1 MANTLL
7 ATNRAISA
15 TSNPQTNI
23 EQANNTNG
31 VQQQFIPTPSN
42 VSTQSINQQSQGN
55 TINPITIP
63 IQIQPEIQAQPVQQ
77 NTANNIQSLQVSNQ
91 QQQVNTPKPQTY
103 SAPTT
108 NNTISYDQIYA
119 SYQSQY
125 GTNSNNS
132 NSSYTSGIK
141 KTSIGTTIVTPTVT
155 NTSSPEYQYQSQ
167 YSNTINGL
175 IGTLLLN

>member
-31 VQQQFIPTPSN
+31 VQQQSIPTPSN

-119 SYQSQY
+119 SYRAGLRSVRDRDACP
-125 GTNSNNS
+125 
-132 NSSYTSGIK
+132 K
-141 KTSIGTTIVTPTVT
+141 FEKTPAEVRD
-155 NTSSPEYQYQSQ
+155 EYRVLFEAFK
-167 YSNTINGL
+167 G
-175 IGTLLLN
+175 